1 MSSSRFWSLSLL
13 TTYTTAMMAIMPRK
27 YTTVRV
33 FGAAMME
40 RELGGTTTPS
50 RLAHVAACAYE
61 VKVWLVVFKM
71 ASASS
76 LHSLISKI
84 YSAGVEAVRP
94 ASLVR
99 QALKIESIT
108 DTLHVDGRQY
118 QLKRYKVSARI
129 LMILILFAKN
139 EIGM

>member
-1 MSSSRFWSLSLL
+1 
-13 TTYTTAMMAIMPRK
+13 
-27 YTTVRV
+27 
-33 FGAAMME
+33 
-40 RELGGTTTPS
+40 
-50 RLAHVAACAYE
+50 
-61 VKVWLVVFKM
+61 M

-129 LMILILFAKN
+129 LMILILFEK
-139 EIGM
+139 MR

>member
-13 TTYTTAMMAIMPRK
+13 ATYTTAMMAIMPRK

-40 RELGGTTTPS
+40 LGGTTTPPS
-50 RLAHVAACAYE
+50 LAHVAACAYE